1 MPALASIGPHPAGRT
16 CGEFYLSD
24 TENENGSVLILST
37 QLSCAPGRLIAA
49 PMMAQAGFIE
59 FWKEAKISP
68 RPDRRSYEGGLSQK
82 MHFVMN
88 VGNRTQFFNGTL
100 SRR

>member
-1 MPALASIGPHPAGRT
+1 
-16 CGEFYLSD
+16 
-24 TENENGSVLILST
+24 
-37 QLSCAPGRLIAA
+37 
-49 PMMAQAGFIE
+49 MMAQAGFIE

-68 RPDRRSYEGGLSQK
+68 RLDRRSYEGGLSQK